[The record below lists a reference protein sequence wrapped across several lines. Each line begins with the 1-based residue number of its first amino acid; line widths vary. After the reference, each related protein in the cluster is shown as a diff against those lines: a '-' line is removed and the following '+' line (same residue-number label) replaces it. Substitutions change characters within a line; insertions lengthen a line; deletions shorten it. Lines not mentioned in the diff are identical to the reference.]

1 MLGAV
6 LERAVK
12 AHGLLRNPAREVAKL
27 RERYDPNAYDFYSPE
42 EIEALGD
49 AATSDQ
55 DRAIYLTAAFTVECP
70 RFCGH
75 G

>member
-55 DRAIYLTAAFTVECP
+55 DRAIYLTAAF
-70 RFCGH
+70 H
-75 G
+75 GPADG